1 MTKKMKNKNEYA
13 TCALFD
19 QAIDK
24 IRDEMAANAK
34 DGAISITGEFLTM
47 LLQAQPEHADKI
59 MADKK
64 TIKGAMAAMRDEAAK
79 HKNGNYACIDYF
91 TGIRCVLAYY
101 GLPEMQNCQIMALMT
116 AATADGNT
124 IHAAPE
130 VTQPTVKADDDLDI
144 DALLAELEQ

>member
-1 MTKKMKNKNEYA
+1 MNTQ
-13 TCALFD
+13 TCALFE

-34 DGAISITGEFLTM
+34 DGAMSVTGEFLTM
-47 LLQAQPEHADKI
+47 LLQAQPEYADKI

-101 GLPEMQNCQIMALMT
+101 GLPEMQNCQIMALTT
-116 AATADGNT
+116 AA
-124 IHAAPE
+124 IVPE

-144 DALLAELEQ
+144 DALLAGLE

>member
-1 MTKKMKNKNEYA
+1 MNTQ

-47 LLQAQPEHADKI
+47 LLQAQPEYADKI

-64 TIKGAMAAMRDEAAK
+64 TIKGAMAVMRDEAAK
-79 HKNGNYACIDYF
+79 HKSGNYACIDYF

-101 GLPEMQNCQIMALMT
+101 GLPEMQNCQIMALST
-116 AATADGNT
+116 AA
-124 IHAAPE
+124 IIPAAPE